1 MNKYKS
7 FTFLEVLITLTILSI
22 ISLLVVGL
30 LKPQETFK
38 VARDAKR
45 VLTLNQIEKTLIL
58 YLKENPRLNLGSS
71 TIIYISLPDNSA
83 SCTSWKDK
91 LPPLPSGYEYR
102 CSANPQNIDGTG
114 WIPIDFTKSSI
125 TNISSLPLDPIN
137 NPPYYFTYVADNNKK
152 SFEITAYLESD
163 KNKGENSVSANDNGT
178 NINLYEAGNDKKL
191 NPSDYEIAR
200 TGGAALP
207 GGSLLWYATS
217 GNCTAYSVAL
227 DSTGI
232 YVVGCDSTLG
242 SSNLRWRIEKR
253 NLNDGSLIWSVT
265 SNPSS
270 GEDVA
275 YSVAVDS
282 TGIYVVGYDYAPGNA
297 QWRIEKRNLNDGSL
311 IWSVTSNPSS
321 GSDIARSVAVD
332 STGIYVV
339 GYDQIPGNWQWRIE
353 KRNKD
358 NGNLIWVATSNPSNG
373 WEAAVSIAV
382 DSGAVY
388 IGGYE
393 YNPSSG
399 NIGWRIEKRN
409 KDNGNLI
416 WVATSIL
423 NYEGGAPFGIWLDE
437 EYLYIAG
444 YDTEAN
450 NSQWRIEKRNKNNG
464 NLIWVVNSN
473 PTTQEGVDEY
483 YDVAYSIV
491 GSDNSLYIVGHDRSS
506 DISSSKQWRI
516 EKRSKDNGNLIW
528 VINSNPSSYH
538 DEAYSAAVDNTG
550 IYVVGYDEAGWRI
563 EKRVK

>member
-227 DSTGI
+227 
-232 YVVGCDSTLG
+232 
-242 SSNLRWRIEKR
+242 
-253 NLNDGSLIWSVT
+253 
-265 SNPSS
+265 
-270 GEDVA
+270 
-275 YSVAVDS
+275 DS

-550 IYVVGYDEAGWRI
+550 NICCRI
-563 EKRVK
+563 